1 MILCRASI
9 TLCNVESCILFCRLW
24 FHPDRQ
30 HCLVA
35 NTPQWERGSCLLRG
49 EIHRCPKFHNEEE
62 FVGVPTSHFY
72 DFHPAHRC
80 PFHDVSCSLVSPLPI
95 SFPFSPGLSLTLK
108 SRWPEM
114 ILLDPTFPQE
124 GNASMFSVSFVI
136 IIIII
141 IIIIIMSSIIILNR
155 PIHRK
160 FLSETLVTRP
170 GCGRHKRQSTWPP
183 ACRPTPP
190 ESFPLFNTKKT
201 PPQPKSTTRVE
212 RLWEKAESHLQLLQL
227 LLQRSV
233 FQFFRQWEHF
243 SFRTK
248 PLNHKK

>member
-1 MILCRASI
+1 MQCRILHSVI
-9 TLCNVESCILFCRLW
+9 FCRLW

-80 PFHDVSCSLVSPLPI
+80 PFHDVSCSLVSPFPI

-141 IIIIIMSSIIILNR
+141 IIIMSSIIILNR
-155 PIHRK
+155 SIHRTPK
-160 FLSETLVTRP
+160 SHGLSA
-170 GCGRHKRQSTWPP
+170 GGHKRQSTWPP
-183 ACRPTPP
+183 ACRPIPP
-190 ESFPLFNTKKT
+190 ESFPLFNRKKLLRS
-201 PPQPKSTTRVE
+201 QNRQQGSSDC
-212 RLWEKAESHLQLLQL
+212 EKK
-227 LLQRSV
+227 QRAICS
-233 FQFFRQWEHF
+233 FCSSCYRGQFFSSSDNENISVLERSH
-243 SFRTK
+243 
-248 PLNHKK
+248 